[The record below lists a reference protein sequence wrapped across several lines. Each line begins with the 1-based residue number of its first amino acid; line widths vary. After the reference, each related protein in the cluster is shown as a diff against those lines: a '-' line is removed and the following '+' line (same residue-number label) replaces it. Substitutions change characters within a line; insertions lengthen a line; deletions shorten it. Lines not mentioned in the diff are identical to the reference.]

1 MSDPFQILPQ
11 PLRPPPGSTTA
22 RSQGGV
28 KTPTGPSFDS
38 LLSRQLGGSQEVQ
51 FSRHALQRMDQRG
64 IRFGP
69 AELARVNQ
77 AVEQLGAKGGKDS
90 LVLVDETALVV
101 SVKNR
106 TVVTVVDRNNLAG
119 NVFTNIDSA
128 IIA

>member
-1 MSDPFQILPQ
+1 MDDKFQILPQ
-11 PLRPPPGSTTA
+11 PLRPLSSPAPGRPQAGS
-22 RSQGGV
+22 RSGD
-28 KTPTGPSFDS
+28 GPSFDS
-38 LLSRQLGGSQEVQ
+38 LLAEKLGGAQGVQ
-51 FSRHALQRMDQRG
+51 FSRHALQRMEHRG

-69 AELARVNQ
+69 SELARVNQ

-90 LVLVDETALVV
+90 LVLLDETALVV
-101 SVKNR
+101 SVKNK